1 MARAGQLADLPG
13 PAERWLVNLRVSR
26 WADCYA
32 PSISWGRRAA
42 RGARHRRRARR
53 GNELADARGTDGGER
68 RGQALVAQ
76 EGAFG
81 THLLEH
87 DVVEPPLMFG
97 AGGIL
102 DAGVAA
108 IGTAPGWGLAIREAP

>member
-1 MARAGQLADLPG
+1 MGGLLRSLDFLGQARRQG
-13 PAERWLVNLRVSR
+13 VRVIVGAHVGETSLLT
-26 WADCYA
+26 
-32 PSISWGRRAA
+32 RAA
-42 RGARHRRRARR
+42 LTVASAAGK
-53 GNELADARGTDGGER
+53 
-68 RGQALVAQ
+68 ALVAQ

-102 DAGVAA
+102 DAGAAA